1 VTPGVPQQ
9 VIPRDPV
16 NGWGVVAIES
26 FGGTSGRFVVAEVS
40 ARLFP
45 DVMANFI
52 SRVKEE
58 GFPSPDFSK
67 IRPYPDDQYTY
78 VNPRLLEFLTP
89 AHHDGIGTGVLEP
102 SAAPVRGVVGL
113 GPRGERETNLLQFQL
128 AQALIELELQCMKS
142 SRPSC

>member
-1 VTPGVPQQ
+1 
-9 VIPRDPV
+9 
-16 NGWGVVAIES
+16 VAIES

-113 GPRGERETNLLQFQL
+113 GPRGERETNLLQFQIRLSPSDSQL